1 MQKKRQMKSFILI
14 LLSFL
19 FLLSCSDN
27 GYKTTIDF
35 YNNHRDDFL
44 KSGLINQDFIGRGGY
59 CLRNIDG
66 KIIYQVLIYDTT
78 NIIVLG
84 DLNYFNSTY
93 KVANYTFKKYCRF
106 DFKLIKND
114 WIGVDDTTTK
124 ITNLNRTGLD
134 YFLNIEKLR
143 RKWLIQR
150 IFKNDSS
157 ISLVFYNKKNELI
170 YKGSNTYNTNIKR
183 IEKLDFLWTYR
194 KLKNEYE

>member
-1 MQKKRQMKSFILI
+1 MKSFSII
-14 LLSFL
+14 LLCFL
-19 FLLSCSDN
+19 FLLSCSDS
-27 GYKTTIDF
+27 GYKESIDF
-35 YNNHRDDFL
+35 YNSHRGDFV

-59 CLRNIDG
+59 YVRNSDG
-66 KIIYQVLIYDTT
+66 KMAYQVLIYDTT
-78 NIIVLG
+78 DIIVIG

-93 KVANYTFKKYCRF
+93 KIANYTFKKYCRF
-106 DFKLIKND
+106 DFKLLKND

-143 RKWLIQR
+143 RKWHIQR

-170 YKGSNTYNTNIKR
+170 YKGPNTYDTNTKR
-183 IEKLDFLWTYR
+183 IEKLDSLWTYR
-194 KLKNEYE
+194 KLKKEYK